1 MPRNDVKGMASVTL
15 DMRNGAGDYI
25 TSGGARAGLF
35 CYYRSVSLAFLK
47 TTTSVVTFDVDPF
60 IVHPPI
66 LKMSANGTAINL
78 DQRSYA
84 FFSLLTFH
92 SDAY

>member
-1 MPRNDVKGMASVTL
+1 MASVTDTYTNEL
-15 DMRNGAGDYI
+15 LLSR
-25 TSGGARAGLF
+25 RCRGLHNVLLLHK
-35 CYYRSVSLAFLK
+35 SFLFSQ
-47 TTTSVVTFDVDPF
+47 TQTTSDSYPF
-60 IVHPPI
+60 ITHPYI